1 MVFVTKFDGTKQ
13 KFDKNKIVNTC
24 LRNGSSRKVAEAI
37 AEEVEM
43 RIYDGI
49 ETRKILQMTF
59 RLLSKYK
66 PSVKNQIDLRK
77 ALALMRSAPDFERFI
92 QLLFSEHGYKVVSNR
107 IVKGR
112 CIEHEVDAI
121 VTRDNKTF
129 IVEVKHHMNYHS
141 PTGLDVSRIARAV
154 FEDLTEGFEL
164 GFNTIKIDG
173 AIIVCN
179 TKLSGHAK
187 RYAECRGIGH
197 IGWSSP
203 PKRDLQTLIEEKKLY
218 LITYLKGL
226 SISDRKKLA
235 SKGILVLKQLIRMEP
250 EELRK
255 QSGISPKIL
264 KDLVGKAKS
273 ILSGN
278 LND

>member
-24 LRNGSSRKVAEAI
+24 LRNGSSRKVAENI

-92 QLLFSEHGYKVVSNR
+92 QLLLSEHGYKVVSNR

-218 LITYLKGL
+218 PITYLKGL
-226 SISDRKKLA
+226 SISDRNKLA

-250 EELRK
+250 EELGR

>member
-112 CIEHEVDAI
+112 CTEHEVDAI

-187 RYAECRGIGH
+187 RYAVCRGIGH

-218 LITYLKGL
+218 PITYLKGL
-226 SISDRKKLA
+226 SISDRNKLA
-235 SKGILVLKQLIRMEP
+235 SKGILSLKQLIRMEP
-250 EELRK
+250 EELGR
-255 QSGISPKIL
+255 QSGISPKVL